1 VCVVYVLNFISKFHS
16 LHIPTPS
23 VSDWSRLAKITQKGY
38 FVVVGVFG
46 VLGQLAWSVI
56 ESALPLTP
64 PPSPALPGRPA
75 RQICAPGPAG
85 THASS
90 PPWHCLPRPPG
101 RRPRPPG
108 AHALLDQSAGA
119 PSCPIHGNLN
129 IKLSCRS
136 NPFACRSNP
145 FACRSNYFACR
156 SNKISFLIPK
166 SWLSFNFLHRPTSFY
181 LITL

>member
-1 VCVVYVLNFISKFHS
+1 MCVDYVLNFISKFHS

-23 VSDWSRLAKITQKGY
+23 VSDWSHLAKITQKGY
-38 FVVVGVFG
+38 FGVVGVFG
-46 VLGQLAWSVI
+46 VLGPLAWSVI
-56 ESALPLTP
+56 ESALTLP
-64 PPSPALPGRPA
+64 PPALSRPP
-75 RQICAPGPAG
+75 RPSRAPNLRPWPAG
-85 THASS
+85 THASR

-136 NPFACRSNP
+136 NPFACRSN
-145 FACRSNYFACR
+145 YFACR
-156 SNKISFLIPK
+156 SNNIKNLFPK
-166 SWLSFNFLHRPTSFY
+166 SWLTYIFLHRPTSFY